1 MAIRAPDGANNP
13 TRAGKES
20 KETFGFPTTEAP
32 PILKADLPTTKTL
45 KEFQVGMQDLIRE
58 IKFNSNTNE
67 HQVKLKQDISKIQSK
82 KRVYM
87 AATCTWSSPRSKRSC
102 STRMCKTST
111 KRPPPSTP

>member
-87 AATCTWSSPRSKRSC
+87 AAN
-102 STRMCKTST
+102 KTSNMYLV
-111 KRPPPSTP
+111 K